1 MRISRTLT
9 LAVVAATL
17 VAGAFTTN
25 AVAGTRHRATAGHG
39 PRLGHVFII
48 MLENH
53 ARESVINRPNMP
65 YTTHLA
71 NKYAQASKYYG
82 VTHPSEPNYIA
93 ATSGSNWWMNSDEPT
108 NRFRHKNIVDELQ
121 AQHVRW
127 AAYMEAM
134 PRRGWRGDYWP
145 SAGNALYASKHNPF
159 ILYPDVRNNARRRA
173 HIRPYAAMKRDL
185 NLRHTPRY
193 VWISPD
199 QCNDL
204 HGGVNTAV
212 PGFPESQNCG
222 YSNAYDPTDPAE
234 IALEKNADAFIKKT
248 VATIRGSRAWTRNS
262 AIFIVADESDYNGNY
277 PDNGSW
283 SDVSGCCD
291 SPVLP
296 AGDPAVSPDWP
307 GGVYGGGIIPAIV
320 ISPRGPRHYVDSTR
334 KYNHYSMLLTIEQG
348 LGLGKLGFTSDSRQV
363 KPMWALIHR

>member
-1 MRISRTLT
+1 VRISRTLT
-9 LAVVAATL
+9 LAVGAATL

-25 AVAGTRHRATAGHG
+25 AVAGAQHHRAHTSA
-39 PRLGHVFII
+39 RTLDHVFVI

-93 ATSGSNWWMNSDEPT
+93 STSGSNWWSNSDDPAQ
-108 NRFRHKNIVDELQ
+108 RFAHRNIVDELS
-121 AQHVRW
+121 AHHVRW

-134 PRRGWRGDYWP
+134 PKRGWLGDYWP
-145 SAGNALYASKHNPF
+145 SSTNALYASKHNPF
-159 ILYPDVRNNARRRA
+159 ILYPDVRHNADRRS
-173 HIRPYAAMKRDL
+173 HIRPYTAMKRDL
-185 NLRHTPRY
+185 NRRHTPRY

-204 HGGVNTAV
+204 HGGVYTPV
-212 PGFPESQNCG
+212 EGFPESQHCG
-222 YSNAYDPTDPAE
+222 YSNAYDPTDPNE
-234 IALEKNADAFIKKT
+234 IALEKNADAFVKKT
-248 VATIRGSRAWTRNS
+248 VGTIMSSNAWTRHS
-262 AIFIVADESDYNGNY
+262 AIFIVADEGDYNGNY
-277 PDNGSW
+277 PQNNDW

-296 AGDPAVSPDWP
+296 AGDPDISPDWP
-307 GGVYGGGIIPAIV
+307 GGVYGGGVIPAIV

-334 KYNHYSMLLTIEQG
+334 QYNHYSMLLTMEQG

-363 KPMWALIHR
+363 KPMWGLIRR